1 MKVYKYL
8 ILAMFALVLASC
20 ASAPVVTSRDSDI
33 IIEAGELHFYIVG
46 SPRFGINNL
55 IEEKIVS
62 LGYHVEVLSDKRDIP
77 RLTPRESDLRIK
89 QFIVAHE
96 FEHDE
101 TTNLWRLEVKLF
113 EFNPR
118 GVDAF
123 LGRAF
128 ATDLATSRALV
139 DAVVGRLFGRIRRV

>member
-1 MKVYKYL
+1 MKIYKFL
-8 ILAMFALVLASC
+8 LLAMFVLVLASC
-20 ASAPVVTSRDSDI
+20 ASTPVVTSRDSDI
-33 IIEAGELHFYIVG
+33 IIEAAELHFYVVG
-46 SPRFGINNL
+46 SPRFGINTL
-55 IEEKIVS
+55 IEEKIIT
-62 LGYHVEVLSDKRDIP
+62 LGFQVEVLSDKRDIP
-77 RLTPRESDLRIK
+77 RLTPRESDLGIK

-96 FEHDE
+96 FEHNE
-101 TTNLWRLEVKLF
+101 TTNLWRLEVRLF

-118 GVDAF
+118 GVDNF